1 LEPLHLNRGG
11 FKTVGHWIRDNG
23 SPGDEVIDPYQ
34 WSHYYAGRVFL
45 EDAPL
50 AQMRSNPPVRWV
62 VLEKGKSKH
71 VRLTLPQEEELLA
84 QGAQI
89 AFETTEK
96 PGKSGVGKRLLV
108 YKLPISLPGP
118 GN

>member
-1 LEPLHLNRGG
+1 
-11 FKTVGHWIRDNG
+11 
-23 SPGDEVIDPYQ
+23 
-34 WSHYYAGRVFL
+34 
-45 EDAPL
+45 
-50 AQMRSNPPVRWV
+50 
-62 VLEKGKSKH
+62 LEKGKSKH